1 MLIFLLFN
9 EKYGTI
15 FVVEKEGID
24 MDSKYLA
31 NLIFP
36 NINKTVDDYKEIYQ
50 VRNLKEGAK
59 VTRFAPSPTGFVHIG
74 GLYQA
79 IIDKLLAVTSGG
91 IFYLRNEDTDKER
104 ELDGA
109 LKLIIDTLE
118 YYNINPDEYQSGSL
132 VVGNYGPY
140 TQSERKEIYQAFIK
154 YFIEI
159 GRAYPCF
166 CSKESLDALRERQN
180 TSKVRTGYYGKY
192 ASCKNMSIEEA
203 VRRIEAGEDYII
215 RFRSTGDNDKRFK
228 FNDLVKGEVEFP
240 ENDLDIVIMK
250 KDGLPTYH
258 FAHLVDDYLMG
269 TTHVVRGEEWLS
281 SVPVH
286 IELFKTLGV
295 KPPKYIHTPLIMKK
309 EADGKLRKIS
319 KRKDPEASMSYYRE
333 HGYPTVAVIESLMT
347 IVNSNYEE
355 WHTANPD
362 KTYLEF
368 SYSPKKMSASGAL
381 YDLEKLAN
389 ISKNIISKMTKEELC
404 EEAYNWACS
413 YSEELKKLIDYDRE
427 YFMGVINIER
437 EQKKPRKDIAKYD
450 EIIDNV
456 WYMYDDLFIN
466 KDKEYE
472 YQNITDMEEIKKI
485 TSLYMNKY
493 FDISD
498 KEVWFNNI
506 KLLCDELGYASNM
519 KEYKENPSGFRGNI
533 ADVSTVLRVALTTK
547 SMTPDLY
554 EIMKLLGR
562 NRIEDRYNNL

>member
-36 NINKTVDDYKEIYQ
+36 NINKTVDDYREIYQ

-91 IFYLRNEDTDKER
+91 VFYLRNEDTDKER

-140 TQSERKEIYQAFIK
+140 TQSARKEIYQAFIK

-166 CSKESLDALRERQN
+166 CSKESLDELRERQN
-180 TSKVRTGYYGKY
+180 TDKVRTGYYGKY
-192 ASCKNMSIEEA
+192 ACCKNMSIEEA
-203 VRRIEAGEDYII
+203 VRRIEDGEDYII

-250 KDGLPTYH
+250 RDGLPTYH

-309 EADGKLRKIS
+309 ESDGKLRKIS

-362 KTYLEF
+362 KTYLDF
-368 SYSPKKMSASGAL
+368 SYSPKKMSA
-381 YDLEKLAN
+381 
-389 ISKNIISKMTKEELC
+389 
-404 EEAYNWACS
+404 
-413 YSEELKKLIDYDRE
+413 
-427 YFMGVINIER
+427 
-437 EQKKPRKDIAKYD
+437 
-450 EIIDNV
+450 
-456 WYMYDDLFIN
+456 
-466 KDKEYE
+466 
-472 YQNITDMEEIKKI
+472 
-485 TSLYMNKY
+485 
-493 FDISD
+493 
-498 KEVWFNNI
+498 
-506 KLLCDELGYASNM
+506 
-519 KEYKENPSGFRGNI
+519 
-533 ADVSTVLRVALTTK
+533 
-547 SMTPDLY
+547 
-554 EIMKLLGR
+554 
-562 NRIEDRYNNL
+562 